1 MTTSLF
7 DRVSGLV
14 DEIGAEKQAAAR
26 EKTAETGIPDPGG
39 AEGATSHPSKKT
51 DDDLQ
56 PKAEGFQSADN
67 ERIVKDQIPDAV
79 DTKPEATEGNAPKA
93 TDTQQ
98 GQGVDEAKPT
108 GEDPS
113 TESDY
118 KGKLE
123 GDKREGDQGGT
134 SHPATGSYGEKYSAD
149 AIDGMSDDDLL
160 KSAADLGNELTA
172 DIANGHFSPAAPA
185 QAAVPAAAAAGE
197 KTAEAAGEVGN
208 RLEDIASNVVQEVV
222 KSAYHQAD
230 LVVDHLAKEMSA
242 LKKKAA
248 EGETEDPTSGASEG
262 EDHGTEEGGSSD
274 PNEESSEEEALGGSD
289 GGEEA
294 PPAGA
299 EELLAAMGGGG
310 EMGGM
315 PGGEMGGPE
324 MGGEMGGMPGGEM
337 GGMPGAEM
345 GGMPGGPEMGGMGG
359 PEMGGMPGAEM
370 GGPPPEMGGMGNE
383 QALQQ
388 LAMALMEAGIDPAQ
402 LAALANPAAEKIAS
416 AVHGHR
422 RSGKFCFSEA
432 KTGSAERKV
441 RDYMKGFVLELY
453 KRSRK

>member
-1 MTTSLF
+1 MPTSLF

-14 DEIGAEKQAAAR
+14 NEIGAEKQAAAR
-26 EKTAETGIPDPGG
+26 EKNAETGIPDPGG

-56 PKAEGFQSADN
+56 PKTEGFQSADN
-67 ERIVKDQIPDAV
+67 SRIVKADIPDSV
-79 DTKPEATEGNAPKA
+79 DAKPEATEGNAPKA

-113 TESDY
+113 TEADY

-134 SHPATGSYGEKYSAD
+134 THPATGSYGEKYSSD
-149 AIDGMSDDDLL
+149 AITNMSDDTLL
-160 KSAADLGNELTA
+160 KNAADLGNELTA
-172 DIANGHFSPAAPA
+172 DIANGLFSAKAPSR
-185 QAAVPAAAAAGE
+185 AAAAFAGE
-197 KTAEAAGEVGN
+197 KTAEHAGQVGN
-208 RLEDIASNVVQEVV
+208 QLEGIASHVVQEVV
-222 KSAYHQAD
+222 KSAYYQAD
-230 LVVDHLAKEMSA
+230 LVVDHLAREMSI
-242 LKKKAA
+242 LKKRAA
-248 EGETEDPTSGASEG
+248 EGEADDPTSGSDEG
-262 EDHGTEEGGSSD
+262 ETHGTEEGGGSD
-274 PNEESSEEEALGGSD
+274 TIGEPSGEYEEEMA

-294 PPAGA
+294 LPAGA

-310 EMGGM
+310 GAD
-315 PGGEMGGPE
+315 P
-324 MGGEMGGMPGGEM
+324 MGGMPGGEM
-337 GGMPGAEM
+337 GGMPGGGMPGAEM
-345 GGMPGGPEMGGMGG
+345 GGMPGGMGG
-359 PEMGGMPGAEM
+359 EM

-402 LAALANPAAEKIAS
+402 LAALAGGGGGPAEKIAA
-416 AVHGHR
+416 AVYGHK
-422 RSGKFCFSEA
+422 RSGKFCFTEA
-432 KTGSAERKV
+432 KQGSADRKV

-453 KRSRK
+453 NRSRQK